1 MIDVHCSNIKLSLF
15 QAFLLVTFQLYL
27 ESSPPRVCQTMAQ
40 LNRTPED
47 YFTDEDPLARPVT
60 STATADPAQQPVR
73 LFSPVPSPGTATATN
88 MVAQRNLL
96 PAVPGGHNS
105 RGAKRLSRSRSP
117 SATPPRGRWA
127 TNSQLL
133 GRRGTPRHGPASD
146 PGAGRVRLTTQHH
159 PRSQR
164 LARSQQE
171 AAQRA
176 GIGHRS

>member
-1 MIDVHCSNIKLSLF
+1 MIDVHCSNIQLSLF

-27 ESSPPRVCQTMAQ
+27 ESSPRRVCQTMAQ

-47 YFTDEDPLARPVT
+47 YFTDEEPRILPVT
-60 STATADPAQQPVR
+60 STVTANSAQQPVR
-73 LFSPVPSPGTATATN
+73 LSSPVPSPGTAIATN

-105 RGAKRLSRSRSP
+105 RGAKRISRSRSP

-127 TNSQLL
+127 TNSPLL
-133 GRRGTPRHGPASD
+133 GRREHHFLARPVTRAQ
-146 PGAGRVRLTTQHH
+146 AVRLTTQHH

-164 LARSQQE
+164 LARSQQQ

-176 GIGHRS
+176 GTGHRS